1 MNAYDFD
8 KTIVPFDSTAFFA
21 RWCLARY
28 RRARLRLP
36 LLIWPG
42 LAMLL
47 RLGSKER
54 FKEAL
59 FRAVFTAPADLRAEI
74 DAFWQE
80 NLPRTNAWYLERRR
94 PDDVVI
100 SASPD
105 FLVRPALERLG
116 VRAVIATRLDPSTG
130 RIEGRNCHGAE
141 KVARFRQE
149 WGGAAIEEFYSDS
162 LSDAPMARLAK
173 RAYLVLGETPVPW
186 PAESSA
192 RP

>member
-8 KTIVPFDSTAFFA
+8 KTIVPFDSTALFT

-36 LLIWPG
+36 MLILPG

-59 FRAVFTAPADLRAEI
+59 FRAVLTAPADLRAEV

-116 VRAVIATRLDPSTG
+116 VTAVIATRLDPSTG

-141 KVARFRQE
+141 KVARFCQE
-149 WGGAAIEEFYSDS
+149 WGGASIEEFYSDS
-162 LSDAPMARLAK
+162 LSDSPMARLAK
-173 RAYLVLGETPVPW
+173 RAYLVKGETLVPW
-186 PAESSA
+186 PAEPA

>member
-8 KTIVPFDSTAFFA
+8 KTIVPFDSTALFT

-36 LLIWPG
+36 MLILPG

-59 FRAVFTAPADLRAEI
+59 FRAVLTAPADLRAEV

-80 NLPRTNAWYLERRR
+80 NLPRTNAWYLEKRR

-116 VRAVIATRLDPSTG
+116 VTAVIATRLDPSTG

-149 WGGAAIEEFYSDS
+149 WGGASIEEFYSDS
-162 LSDAPMARLAK
+162 LSDSPMARLAK
-173 RAYLVLGETPVPW
+173 RAYLVKGETLVPW
-186 PAESSA
+186 PAEPA